1 MWQTGFP
8 AIVRLRSLD
17 PTINVDLT
25 AAVSQ
30 LEANMT
36 LDPAA
41 FTVTVPADTLSMT
54 LDELRDSGPLRD
66 Q

>member
-1 MWQTGFP
+1 
-8 AIVRLRSLD
+8 
-17 PTINVDLT
+17 VDLT

-30 LEANMT
+30 LEANVA

-54 LDELRDSGPLRD
+54 LDELRDAGPLREE
-66 Q
+66 